1 MKFLSVMVILCT
13 LYAEPAQTP
22 RQEKQT
28 PGQQVLTAED
38 FKERK
43 VDFDSSLEAK
53 TFLIQINRTLPP
65 YQIRLIP
72 DLSSYNSSKE
82 YLRPVHVGQIV
93 IQKPASKAQTI
104 EVEAI
109 AGGKM
114 FLGYFKAEDIN
125 FDGYLDLAIL
135 NEFGAKWVKYKYWLF
150 DKKTGRFVANRL
162 TGKLGR
168 LSYSNI
174 DLNSKTKE
182 IKIGFFYGVCPQ
194 SRTYHILNGGLVL
207 TEVEERECEADG
219 SKIRIKR
226 RINGKWKLVK
236 TSDQQ

>member
-1 MKFLSVMVILCT
+1 MKFLGVMFILCT
-13 LYAEPAQTP
+13 LYAEPTQTP
-22 RQEKQT
+22 RQGKQN

-38 FKERK
+38 FKDRK
-43 VDFDSSLEAK
+43 TDFDSSPEGK
-53 TFLIQINRTLPP
+53 TFLIQINRKLPP
-65 YQIRLIP
+65 YQIRLIT
-72 DLSSYNSSKE
+72 DLSSYNASKE

-93 IQKPASKAQTI
+93 IQKPTSRAQTI
-104 EVEAI
+104 EVKAI

-114 FLGYFKAEDIN
+114 FIGSFRAEDIN
-125 FDGYLDLAIL
+125 FDGYLDLAVL

-174 DLNSKTKE
+174 DLNSKSKE

-194 SRTYHILNGGLVL
+194 SRTYQILNGDLVL

-219 SKIRIKR
+219 SKVRISR

-236 TSDQQ
+236 TSDEH